1 MSLKPISIR
10 DMEDQSGDIYE
21 SVVVM
26 SKRAKQVLSDR
37 IVEEIIESNDEDEL
51 GVYDELIETNP
62 DDYEELVKPTT
73 VSVNEFLDGE
83 IDWKKNGLP
92 KTKNLILG
100 KNSNYFPFISCLFCC
115 LWQERKGLSS
125 LQVETHGHIHSHG
138 HSHSHGHDH
147 QHSHSHSH
155 GRIPGGV
162 FSCLLYTSPSPRD

>member
-37 IVEEIIESNDEDEL
+37 IVEEIIESNDEEEL
-51 GVYDELIETNP
+51 GVYDELIEANP

-83 IDWKKNGLP
+83 IDWKKNDEDEL
-92 KTKNLILG
+92 
-100 KNSNYFPFISCLFCC
+100 
-115 LWQERKGLSS
+115 
-125 LQVETHGHIHSHG
+125 
-138 HSHSHGHDH
+138 
-147 QHSHSHSH
+147 
-155 GRIPGGV
+155 
-162 FSCLLYTSPSPRD
+162 

>member
-37 IVEEIIESNDEDEL
+37 IVEEIIESNDEEEL
-51 GVYDELIETNP
+51 GVYDELIEANP

-83 IDWKKNGLP
+83 IDWKKTMKMNHKFVKRRKLWM
-92 KTKNLILG
+92 T
-100 KNSNYFPFISCLFCC
+100 IS
-115 LWQERKGLSS
+115 
-125 LQVETHGHIHSHG
+125 
-138 HSHSHGHDH
+138 
-147 QHSHSHSH
+147 
-155 GRIPGGV
+155 
-162 FSCLLYTSPSPRD
+162 